1 MSTLDAVY
9 ATCARALARRAS
21 SSSSSWSSSSSSHVG
36 ARAAREIADAL
47 DRVRLA
53 DVSRALTAYA
63 SRARERDAAGSRAPL
78 QPCVTYLR
86 LRAETEYSIGAFVFD
101 ASQKIPLHNHPGMT
115 VFMRALF
122 GDADV
127 TSYDLV
133 SCVDATGG
141 SVETHL
147 SATDAREGRGRTFEA
162 RFAGRARLSGDG
174 DGDGDG
180 DGVSTSST
188 MTLTPN
194 RGNVHTI
201 TATTACAILEV
212 QTPPYAVGRGRD
224 CHYFEIVAEAAA
236 EAADKDVGKGRVFG
250 DRSGVRTQLREIAPP
265 PSFVCVR
272 FPSSDE
278 DEDEDAPVK

>member
-1 MSTLDAVY
+1 MSTLDAVC

-21 SSSSSWSSSSSSHVG
+21 SSSFSASSSSSSASHVG

-47 DRVRLA
+47 DRVRLT

-127 TSYDLV
+127 ASYDLV

-141 SVETHL
+141 SVETYL

-174 DGDGDG
+174 DG
-180 DGVSTSST
+180 VSSST
-188 MTLTPN
+188 TTTLTPN

-224 CHYFEIVAEAAA
+224 CHYFEIVPAEDEDA
-236 EAADKDVGKGRVFG
+236 EDVGEGWAFG
-250 DRSGVRTQLREIAPP
+250 DRGGDRTRLREIAPP
-265 PSFVCVR
+265 PSFVCGR
-272 FPSSDE
+272 FPSDV
-278 DEDEDAPVK
+278 DDD

>member
-9 ATCARALARRAS
+9 ATCARALARRALS
-21 SSSSSWSSSSSSHVG
+21 SSSSSSAAAAAAAHVG

-63 SRARERDAAGSRAPL
+63 SRARERAAAGSRAPL

-127 TSYDLV
+127 ASYDLV
-133 SCVDATGG
+133 SCVDASGE

-162 RFAGRARLSGDG
+162 RFAGRARLSGAVD
-174 DGDGDG
+174 DDDE
-180 DGVSTSST
+180 TSSM

-194 RGNVHTI
+194 RGNVHSI
-201 TATTACAILEV
+201 TAMTACAILEV

-224 CHYFEIVAEAAA
+224 CHYFEIVDAAAEAAA
-236 EAADKDVGKGRVFG
+236 EDVGEGRVFG
-250 DRSGVRTQLREIAPP
+250 DRGGVRTLLREIAPP
-265 PSFVCVR
+265 PSFVCGR
-272 FPSSDE
+272 FPS
-278 DEDEDAPVK
+278 